1 MLLEYWIFFL
11 VWRRWAYG
19 WRSYTFLSGSYNIY
33 YIIRPR
39 NITPRYSKLPM
50 SEQKRGAASSRTGF
64 LNLWSFDQKGR
75 AAGYQTKC
83 YFTFNTVEWLN
94 VPLWSHWSVV
104 QTKNDK
110 KIPKSLGI
118 GLFNL
123 MNSIILIEGSLP

>member
-1 MLLEYWIFFL
+1 MQICCMHRVWLMVGGVFFSLEEVGLWLEELHIFKWKL
-11 VWRRWAYG
+11 Q
-19 WRSYTFLSGSYNIY
+19 
-33 YIIRPR
+33 YILHNKTSR

-83 YFTFNTVEWLN
+83 YFTFNTVECLN

-104 QTKNDK
+104 QTKNDN

-118 GLFNL
+118 GQLT
-123 MNSIILIEGSLP
+123 